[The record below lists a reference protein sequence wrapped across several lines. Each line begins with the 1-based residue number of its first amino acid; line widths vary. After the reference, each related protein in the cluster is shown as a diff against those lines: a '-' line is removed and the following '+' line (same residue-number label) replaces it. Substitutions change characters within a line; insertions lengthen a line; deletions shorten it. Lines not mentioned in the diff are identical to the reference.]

1 MHDQVDVVDYL
12 KPQHAAPDSIRNVDS
27 RMASPRPVG
36 VRHRALL
43 IRFEQDVFVSIDHI
57 DPTTF
62 MNTPW
67 CLKLRSV
74 RSSEKSVKL

>member
-1 MHDQVDVVDYL
+1 VHVVSV
-12 KPQHAAPDSIRNVDS
+12 ARG
-27 RMASPRPVG
+27 VG
-36 VRHRALL
+36 HGVLL
-43 IRFEQDVFVSIDHI
+43 FRFEQDVFALIDHI

>member
-1 MHDQVDVVDYL
+1 MIVQ
-12 KPQHAAPDSIRNVDS
+12 PQYAAPESIRNIDT
-27 RMASPRPVG
+27 RMSSPRPVG
-36 VRHRALL
+36 VRHRVLL
-43 IRFEQDVFVSIDHI
+43 FRFEHDVFISIDHI